1 MKTTEWKLSQFI
13 GQSRF
18 LVFLVLYVSI
28 QIVTLCIGL
37 LIHLAIPSSIWC
49 EVDLTH
55 TSMQIFNARAA
66 CAGKQLWFITYLT
79 VAGSALVGLYGFLFP
94 QRIIRRFRQAEADN
108 SANQ

>member
-1 MKTTEWKLSQFI
+1 
-13 GQSRF
+13 
-18 LVFLVLYVSI
+18 
-28 QIVTLCIGL
+28 
-37 LIHLAIPSSIWC
+37 
-49 EVDLTH
+49 
-55 TSMQIFNARAA
+55 MQIFNARAA